1 MSCSYNCA
9 PVLLLGF
16 NRPDFMVEQMN
27 IVRQVKPSKLYIA
40 VDGPREFVS
49 GEDVLCQR
57 VRKCMDYVDWDC
69 DVKTL
74 FRERNLG
81 CRLGVSGAISWFFD
95 NEVAG
100 IVLEDDCRPSLEF
113 FRFASEML
121 ERYADDERIGAV
133 NGFNYFNLQ
142 TDSQCSYHFSSHMDI
157 WGWASWRRAWKL
169 YDVDMKP
176 YIAELDSIIDSSS
189 MTSYMKHVKRDG
201 ALRAMGRLNTWDFQ
215 FSIASLANHW
225 LNIVPRERLVVNV
238 GQFNQ
243 SAVHTG
249 GYNFWAKCFETMGTM
264 EFPLCHPGEIACD
277 DAADRRREKMEAA
290 LFPRLL
296 TWMGSKFPAGADFL
310 DCIGSALINHMPKL
324 KEWSP
329 YV

>member
-1 MSCSYNCA
+1 MSFNCA

-16 NRPDFMVEQMN
+16 NRPDFMVDQID

-40 VDGPREFVS
+40 VDGPRDFIS
-49 GEDVLCQR
+49 GEDALCKS
-57 VRKCMDYVDWDC
+57 VRRCVDYVDWSC

-142 TDSQCSYHFSSHMDI
+142 TDSQYSYHFSSHMDI

-176 YIAELDSIIDSSS
+176 YIADLDSIINSSS
-189 MTSYMKHVKRDG
+189 MIRYMKRVKHEG
-201 ALRAMGRLNTWDFQ
+201 ALRAMEKLSTWDFQ

-238 GQFNQ
+238 GQFDQ

-249 GYNFWAKCFETMGTM
+249 GYNYWAKDFETMGKI
-264 EFPLCHPGEIACD
+264 EFPLCHPKEVVCD
-277 DAADRRREKMEAA
+277 DAADRRRERIEAA
-290 LFPRLL
+290 SFPRAL
-296 TWMGSKFPAGADFL
+296 TWIGAKFPVLAEML
-310 DCIGSALINHMPKL
+310 DCVGDALVARIPKL
-324 KEWSP
+324 KEWNP
-329 YV
+329 YA